1 MGFWDTIVRTKKST
15 RSTAIDQD
23 VQMGMP
29 AGIGNIATNIRV
41 PVDVDMPFNTRID
54 ASKRADSRQW
64 TTSNTYNPIYAPQD
78 ARSLMIITNS
88 PNSSQKKA
96 DKTTGASV
104 IPTFSQIP
112 SMTTDLGATEIPV
125 KMSPDLDFDLGT
137 PSLTSSWVLLGLAG
151 VGGYFIY
158 KGMKANKSGAKK

>member
-64 TTSNTYNPIYAPQD
+64 TTSNTYNLHSYRDTPTA
-78 ARSLMIITNS
+78 T
-88 PNSSQKKA
+88 A
-96 DKTTGASV
+96 DIVIENINTG
-104 IPTFSQIP
+104 T
-112 SMTTDLGATEIPV
+112 
-125 KMSPDLDFDLGT
+125 GT
-137 PSLTSSWVLLGLAG
+137 A
-151 VGGYFIY
+151 VGIRFLSD
-158 KGMKANKSGAKK
+158 SGS